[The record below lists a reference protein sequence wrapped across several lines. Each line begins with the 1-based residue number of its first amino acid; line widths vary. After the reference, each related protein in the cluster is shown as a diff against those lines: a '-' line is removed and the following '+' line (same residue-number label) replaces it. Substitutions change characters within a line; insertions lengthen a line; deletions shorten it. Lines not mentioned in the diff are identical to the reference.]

1 MLLVPEQGERAAR
14 GVAGGEVMVVA
25 GDGGAQAARS
35 QLPGIDLGEVRD
47 GGGRVAGKRGA
58 LRIALDA
65 RVQGAGQGVCVGEG
79 MVDAGRFAVLGVL
92 RAAEELGYQV
102 NFLAQG
108 LNRQRSHLIGVIV
121 SRISDPFRSTLLDA
135 LLNEIQRQGFQALVS
150 EIHSEQDLAQ
160 TLRRFAQFRVSGV
173 IVTSGQP
180 PAALV
185 NECVQQ
191 HIPVVGINRQPTI
204 PGVDYV
210 CSDNAAGAELAAD
223 QLLRSGCQRFGWLNH
238 HPSTWAGRMRGEAFG
253 RALQTRGV
261 DVERHLAILACQQE
275 GYAGGLQAAALA
287 DEALEGIFCANAQ
300 LACGFLDGMR
310 QRGREAPA
318 DFQLIG
324 FDNTPTTAQYSY
336 QLTTLH
342 QDVAAIARQAL
353 ARLLERAADP
363 SQPSRT
369 TWVEVTLIHRRTSP
383 FVI

>member
-1 MLLVPEQGERAAR
+1 MNPRKPSVTAQDVARRA
-14 GVAGGEVMVVA
+14 GVSRAVVS
-25 GDGGAQAARS
+25 R
-35 QLPGIDLGEVRD
+35 
-47 GGGRVAGKRGA
+47 A
-58 LRIALDA
+58 LSNNGSISPDA
-65 RVQGAGQGVCVGEG
+65 RA
-79 MVDAGRFAVLGVL
+79 RVL

-180 PAALV
+180 PEALV

-238 HPSTWAGRMRGEAFG
+238 HPSTWAGRMRGKRSAG
-253 RALQTRGV
+253 RCKRAEWTSNATGDPRLSARRLRGRV
-261 DVERHLAILACQQE
+261 TGCGARRR
-275 GYAGGLQAAALA
+275 GAGGDLLRQRPACLW
-287 DEALEGIFCANAQ
+287 LSRWNAP
-300 LACGFLDGMR
+300 AR
-310 QRGREAPA
+310 QRGSGGFSA
-318 DFQLIG
+318 DWF
-324 FDNTPTTAQYSY
+324 
-336 QLTTLH
+336 
-342 QDVAAIARQAL
+342 
-353 ARLLERAADP
+353 
-363 SQPSRT
+363 
-369 TWVEVTLIHRRTSP
+369 
-383 FVI
+383 

>member
-1 MLLVPEQGERAAR
+1 MRCLTRSS
-14 GVAGGEVMVVA
+14 AG
-25 GDGGAQAARS
+25 
-35 QLPGIDLGEVRD
+35 
-47 GGGRVAGKRGA
+47 
-58 LRIALDA
+58 
-65 RVQGAGQGVCVGEG
+65 
-79 MVDAGRFAVLGVL
+79 
-92 RAAEELGYQV
+92 
-102 NFLAQG
+102 
-108 LNRQRSHLIGVIV
+108 
-121 SRISDPFRSTLLDA
+121 
-135 LLNEIQRQGFQALVS
+135 GFQALVS

-180 PAALV
+180 PEALV

-238 HPSTWAGRMRGEAFG
+238 HPSTGPAACAGKRSAGRCK
-253 RALQTRGV
+253 RAEWTSNATP
-261 DVERHLAILACQQE
+261 AILACQQE

-342 QDVAAIARQAL
+342 QDVAAIARRAL

-369 TWVEVTLIHRRTSP
+369 TPGGGNLNSP
-383 FVI
+383 AHVALCYLRAGL

>member
-1 MLLVPEQGERAAR
+1 MNPRKPSVTAQDVARRA
-14 GVAGGEVMVVA
+14 GVSRAVVS
-25 GDGGAQAARS
+25 R
-35 QLPGIDLGEVRD
+35 
-47 GGGRVAGKRGA
+47 A
-58 LRIALDA
+58 LSNNGSISPDA
-65 RVQGAGQGVCVGEG
+65 RA
-79 MVDAGRFAVLGVL
+79 RVL

-180 PAALV
+180 PEALV

-238 HPSTWAGRMRGEAFG
+238 HPSTWAGRMRGKRSAGRCKGAEWTSNATWRSSPVSKKVTRAGYRLRRSPTRRWRGSFAPTPSLPVAFSMEC
-253 RALQTRGV
+253 ASAA
-261 DVERHLAILACQQE
+261 ERLRR
-275 GYAGGLQAAALA
+275 
-287 DEALEGIFCANAQ
+287 IF
-300 LACGFLDGMR
+300 
-310 QRGREAPA
+310 
-318 DFQLIG
+318 
-324 FDNTPTTAQYSY
+324 S
-336 QLTTLH
+336 
-342 QDVAAIARQAL
+342 
-353 ARLLERAADP
+353 
-363 SQPSRT
+363 
-369 TWVEVTLIHRRTSP
+369 
-383 FVI
+383 

>member
-1 MLLVPEQGERAAR
+1 M
-14 GVAGGEVMVVA
+14 
-25 GDGGAQAARS
+25 
-35 QLPGIDLGEVRD
+35 
-47 GGGRVAGKRGA
+47 
-58 LRIALDA
+58 
-65 RVQGAGQGVCVGEG
+65 
-79 MVDAGRFAVLGVL
+79 
-92 RAAEELGYQV
+92 
-102 NFLAQG
+102 
-108 LNRQRSHLIGVIV
+108 
-121 SRISDPFRSTLLDA
+121 
-135 LLNEIQRQGFQALVS
+135 S

-180 PAALV
+180 PEALV

-238 HPSTWAGRMRGEAFG
+238 HPSTGRPHARGSVRPGAANARSG
-253 RALQTRGV
+253 RRTPP
-261 DVERHLAILACQQE
+261 AILACQQE

-300 LACGFLDGMR
+300 LACGFSMECASAA
-310 QRGREAPA
+310 EAPA

-342 QDVAAIARQAL
+342 QDVAAIARR
-353 ARLLERAADP
+353 ARPASERAADP

-369 TWVEVTLIHRRTSP
+369 TGGGNLNSP
-383 FVI
+383 AHVALCYLRAGL

>member
-1 MLLVPEQGERAAR
+1 MVSRALSNN
-14 GVAGGEVMVVA
+14 G
-25 GDGGAQAARS
+25 S
-35 QLPGIDLGEVRD
+35 ISP
-47 GGGRVAGKRGA
+47 
-58 LRIALDA
+58 DA
-65 RVQGAGQGVCVGEG
+65 RA
-79 MVDAGRFAVLGVL
+79 RVL

-180 PAALV
+180 PEALV

-261 DVERHLAILACQQE
+261 DVERHGDPRLSARRLRGRVTGCGARRR
-275 GYAGGLQAAALA
+275 GAGGDLLRQRPACLW
-287 DEALEGIFCANAQ
+287 LSRWNAP
-300 LACGFLDGMR
+300 AR
-310 QRGREAPA
+310 QRGSGGFSA
-318 DFQLIG
+318 DWF
-324 FDNTPTTAQYSY
+324 
-336 QLTTLH
+336 
-342 QDVAAIARQAL
+342 
-353 ARLLERAADP
+353 
-363 SQPSRT
+363 
-369 TWVEVTLIHRRTSP
+369 
-383 FVI
+383 

>member
-1 MLLVPEQGERAAR
+1 M
-14 GVAGGEVMVVA
+14 
-25 GDGGAQAARS
+25 
-35 QLPGIDLGEVRD
+35 
-47 GGGRVAGKRGA
+47 
-58 LRIALDA
+58 
-65 RVQGAGQGVCVGEG
+65 
-79 MVDAGRFAVLGVL
+79 
-92 RAAEELGYQV
+92 
-102 NFLAQG
+102 
-108 LNRQRSHLIGVIV
+108 IV

-135 LLNEIQRQGFQALVS
+135 LLNEIQRRGFQALVS

-180 PAALV
+180 PEALV

-238 HPSTWAGRMRGEAFG
+238 HPSTGPAACAGSVRPGAANARSG
-253 RALQTRGV
+253 RRTPRRSSPVSKKVTR
-261 DVERHLAILACQQE
+261 A
-275 GYAGGLQAAALA
+275 GYRLRRSPTRRWR
-287 DEALEGIFCANAQ
+287 IFCANAQ

-369 TWVEVTLIHRRTSP
+369 TRVEVTLIHRRTSP

>member
-1 MLLVPEQGERAAR
+1 MNPRKPSVTAQDVARRA
-14 GVAGGEVMVVA
+14 GVSRAVVS
-25 GDGGAQAARS
+25 R
-35 QLPGIDLGEVRD
+35 
-47 GGGRVAGKRGA
+47 A
-58 LRIALDA
+58 LSNNGSISPDA
-65 RVQGAGQGVCVGEG
+65 RA
-79 MVDAGRFAVLGVL
+79 RVL

-121 SRISDPFRSTLLDA
+121 SRISDPFRITLLDA

-180 PAALV
+180 PEALV

>member
-1 MLLVPEQGERAAR
+1 MNPRKPSVTAQDVARRA
-14 GVAGGEVMVVA
+14 GVSRAVVS
-25 GDGGAQAARS
+25 R
-35 QLPGIDLGEVRD
+35 
-47 GGGRVAGKRGA
+47 A
-58 LRIALDA
+58 LSNNGSISPDA
-65 RVQGAGQGVCVGEG
+65 RA
-79 MVDAGRFAVLGVL
+79 RVL

-180 PAALV
+180 PEALV

-223 QLLRSGCQRFGWLNH
+223 QLLRSGCQRFGWLNRGSVR
-238 HPSTWAGRMRGEAFG
+238 PGAANARSGRRTPPGDPRLSARRLRGRVTGCGA
-253 RALQTRGV
+253 RRRG
-261 DVERHLAILACQQE
+261 
-275 GYAGGLQAAALA
+275 AGGDLLRQRPACLW
-287 DEALEGIFCANAQ
+287 LSRWNAP
-300 LACGFLDGMR
+300 AR
-310 QRGREAPA
+310 QRGSGGFSA
-318 DFQLIG
+318 DWF
-324 FDNTPTTAQYSY
+324 
-336 QLTTLH
+336 
-342 QDVAAIARQAL
+342 
-353 ARLLERAADP
+353 
-363 SQPSRT
+363 
-369 TWVEVTLIHRRTSP
+369 
-383 FVI
+383 

>member
-1 MLLVPEQGERAAR
+1 MNPRKPSVTAQDVARRA
-14 GVAGGEVMVVA
+14 GVSRAVVS
-25 GDGGAQAARS
+25 R
-35 QLPGIDLGEVRD
+35 
-47 GGGRVAGKRGA
+47 A
-58 LRIALDA
+58 LSNNGSISPDA
-65 RVQGAGQGVCVGEG
+65 RA
-79 MVDAGRFAVLGVL
+79 RVL

-180 PAALV
+180 PEALV

-275 GYAGGLQAAALA
+275 
-287 DEALEGIFCANAQ
+287 
-300 LACGFLDGMR
+300 
-310 QRGREAPA
+310 
-318 DFQLIG
+318 
-324 FDNTPTTAQYSY
+324 
-336 QLTTLH
+336 
-342 QDVAAIARQAL
+342 
-353 ARLLERAADP
+353 
-363 SQPSRT
+363 
-369 TWVEVTLIHRRTSP
+369 
-383 FVI
+383 

>member
-1 MLLVPEQGERAAR
+1 MVSRALSNN
-14 GVAGGEVMVVA
+14 G
-25 GDGGAQAARS
+25 S
-35 QLPGIDLGEVRD
+35 ISP
-47 GGGRVAGKRGA
+47 
-58 LRIALDA
+58 DA
-65 RVQGAGQGVCVGEG
+65 RA
-79 MVDAGRFAVLGVL
+79 RVL

-102 NFLAQG
+102 NFLARG

-135 LLNEIQRQGFQALVS
+135 LLNEIQRRGFQALVS

-180 PAALV
+180 PEALV

-238 HPSTWAGRMRGEAFG
+238 HPSTGRPHAREAFG
-253 RALQTRGV
+253 RALQTR
-261 DVERHLAILACQQE
+261 RWTSNATAILACQQE

-300 LACGFLDGMR
+300 LACGFRWNAPAR
-310 QRGREAPA
+310 QRGSGGFSA
-318 DFQLIG
+318 DWF
-324 FDNTPTTAQYSY
+324 
-336 QLTTLH
+336 
-342 QDVAAIARQAL
+342 
-353 ARLLERAADP
+353 
-363 SQPSRT
+363 
-369 TWVEVTLIHRRTSP
+369 
-383 FVI
+383 